1 MIPTLAETRKISLRS
16 MAKKLGISPSYLC
29 DIEKGRRTP
38 SNNLY
43 RKMLDEYG
51 EIVNKYFYCRILP
64 VVTRRSEEEIKELY
78 KEIKEND

>member
-51 EIVNKYFYCRILP
+51 EIVNKYFYCRTLL
-64 VVTRRSEEEIKELY
+64 VVTRRSGEEVKELY
-78 KEIKEND
+78 KEQL